1 MVQNNM
7 CFTGRC
13 ASLARYMN
21 ERAQN
26 CTKFTQ
32 AFDTPHSIGRCSS
45 GFVCDES
52 KLPKILA
59 PGACSDVHLLFFLVC
74 FCLAEKKKC
83 VLQVSRDFFLIKGLS
98 KGWRCK
104 LTRLLFIVILTWPD
118 STMQKQSAKSPYDKK
133 QHSNCKGA
141 QKHVE
146 LKKKKKSNK
155 SRLYEDIIHL
165 SNDLLRVA
173 VHPGGQH
180 VNYLHSL

>member
-1 MVQNNM
+1 MMSMHGPSNLSKAWTSMTDKEENRYSQDLEVNLKRMVQNNM

-118 STMQKQSAKSPYDKK
+118 STM
-133 QHSNCKGA
+133 
-141 QKHVE
+141 
-146 LKKKKKSNK
+146 
-155 SRLYEDIIHL
+155 
-165 SNDLLRVA
+165 
-173 VHPGGQH
+173 
-180 VNYLHSL
+180 